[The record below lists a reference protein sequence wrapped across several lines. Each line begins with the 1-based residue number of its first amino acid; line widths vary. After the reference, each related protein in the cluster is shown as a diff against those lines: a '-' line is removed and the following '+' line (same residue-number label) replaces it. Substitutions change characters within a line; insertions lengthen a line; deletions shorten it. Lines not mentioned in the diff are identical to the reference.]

1 MENALQGGQRRI
13 RGPTIL
19 RAGYTDVAVNRARD
33 WLSQAERDLQ
43 AAEDSAA
50 AGHHEWAAFQSQQC
64 AEKAVKAL
72 VQSLHGMARGHS
84 VTTILLQLPS
94 TVTVPERVLDAA
106 REVDKVYVTARYP
119 NGLAEGAPGDYFTA
133 RTSKDLA
140 GHGQTV
146 LEFCRGFVS

>member
-1 MENALQGGQRRI
+1 MENASQGGQRRI

-50 AGHHEWAAFQSQQC
+50 AGHHE
-64 AEKAVKAL
+64 AL

-119 NGLAEGAPGDYFTA
+119 NGLAEGVPGDYFTA

-140 GHGQTV
+140 SHGRTV